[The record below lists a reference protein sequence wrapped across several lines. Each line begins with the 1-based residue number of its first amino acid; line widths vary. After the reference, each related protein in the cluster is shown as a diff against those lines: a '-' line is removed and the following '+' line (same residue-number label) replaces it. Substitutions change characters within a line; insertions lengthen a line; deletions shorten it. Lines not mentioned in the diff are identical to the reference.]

1 MAAEHLITETG
12 LYGFKRKIPNII
24 TTRVDTEESHGIL
37 ARYME
42 HYLAGILVRIK
53 DRDKLV
59 K

>member
-1 MAAEHLITETG
+1 
-12 LYGFKRKIPNII
+12 
-24 TTRVDTEESHGIL
+24 VDTEESHGIL